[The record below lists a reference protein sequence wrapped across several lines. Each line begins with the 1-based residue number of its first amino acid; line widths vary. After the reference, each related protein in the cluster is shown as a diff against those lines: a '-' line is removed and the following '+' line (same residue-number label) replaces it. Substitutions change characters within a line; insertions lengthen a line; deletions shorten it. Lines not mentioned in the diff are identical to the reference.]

1 MLDSFY
7 TRTYVWVRDR
17 AHEFLNLPAWI
28 LVLAI
33 YSASR
38 LWDFAVFSAVGKQQ
52 LAGPWGGPLGYQD
65 FISTW
70 DAGWYEQIARTGYPD
85 VLPVDYSG
93 AVMENPWAFYP
104 VFPYLAD
111 TLSRVTGLSYYPAAS
126 LVALGSGFVAAVV
139 IYYLFESSVLLLSH
153 AREHS
158 AKSSKE
164 PSTEKKIQSAR
175 EESAQH
181 ARTLALWGVA
191 LVAFLP
197 IAPVLQVP
205 YAEATGLLFLAATL
219 LALVRGAYGR
229 AVLWAIIAC
238 LSRPIGVPLGAAA
251 GLWWALSLWLKL
263 RANARVET
271 AQRKKTG
278 AVIASSLPQLLS
290 ALGICAAALLW
301 PAIAWIR
308 TGRVDAYTATETAWR
323 GKHLAPFEPWIHQS
337 RAYLGEW
344 GLPLLIAL
352 VIGYAI
358 WSFSP
363 VVRSVLHPVLNLFA
377 GCYVLYLLIFL
388 NPQSSTFRLLLPLF
402 VMALP
407 VMALSASRAYRMAL
421 VLFGAAAGAGWVGW
435 LWHWKQLPTGG
446 DYPP

>member
-7 TRTYVWVRDR
+7 TRTYFWVRDR
-17 AHEFLNLPAWI
+17 AREFLTLPAWLI
-28 LVLAI
+28 VLAI
-33 YSASR
+33 YGASR
-38 LWDFAVFSAVGKQQ
+38 LWNFAVFSAVGKQQ

-70 DAGWYEQIARTGYPD
+70 DAGWYEQIARSGYPD
-85 VLPVDYSG
+85 VLPVDYIG
-93 AVMENPWAFYP
+93 TVMENPWAFYP

-111 TLSRVTGLSYYPAAS
+111 MLSRITGMSYYPAAS
-126 LVALGSGFVAAVV
+126 LVALGSGFAAAVV
-139 IYYLFESSVLLLSH
+139 IYYLFESSVLLLSR
-153 AREHS
+153 ARGHREGDS
-158 AKSSKE
+158 AE
-164 PSTEKKIQSAR
+164 R
-175 EESAQH
+175 GESENQQH

-219 LALVRGAYGR
+219 LALVRGAWGR

-251 GLWWALSLWLKL
+251 GLWWAISTLLKL
-263 RANARVET
+263 RANARVENG
-271 AQRKKTG
+271 QKKKPG
-278 AVIASSLPQLLS
+278 AIIASSIPQLLS

-308 TGRVDAYTATETAWR
+308 TGRMDAYTATETAWR
-323 GKHLAPFEPWIHQS
+323 GKHLAPFEPWIHQAY
-337 RAYLGEW
+337 AYLGPW
-344 GLPLLIAL
+344 GLPLLVVLLTAY
-352 VIGYAI
+352 VI
-358 WSFSP
+358 WSLSP
-363 VVRSVLHPVLNLFA
+363 VVRSTLHPALNLFA

-407 VMALSASRAYRMAL
+407 LMALSSSRAYRLAM
-421 VLFGAAAGAGWVGW
+421 VLFGAAAGAGWIGW